1 MTPVSDASRVGLF
14 EIAREWGRIGV
25 IGVGGPPAHIA
36 LLRDLVVT
44 RRRWMDPEEFEHA
57 IAAANLLPGPA
68 STHLMIFAA
77 WRLRG
82 WRGAVVGGVCFIVP
96 GLVMIL
102 ALAAI
107 FFSRDPSP
115 LVRGAAL
122 GAGAVVPAIA
132 ARTAA
137 QLAGPSRATLTTR
150 AARWRWALYLV
161 VGAAVALA
169 APALVAGALLAC
181 GASEVL
187 LRRRASPG
195 PLAMGVAAHAPLV
208 GGLGALAWVAFKVG
222 ALSYGGGFVI
232 VPLMQHDVVNVEHWM
247 SGAQFL
253 NVVALGQITPGPV
266 VLTVSAVGYG
276 AHRLS
281 GALLA
286 TLIAFAPSFVFVLVG
301 GRHFERLRTN
311 ESVRAFLAGAGPSV
325 IGAIAASSI
334 ALANL
339 LSHLWQVPILLAGVL
354 WLFALRRSAPLVLVG
369 GALAGAALSG
379 HVPL

>member
-68 STHLMIFAA
+68 STQLMIFAA

-169 APALVAGALLAC
+169 APALVVGALLAC